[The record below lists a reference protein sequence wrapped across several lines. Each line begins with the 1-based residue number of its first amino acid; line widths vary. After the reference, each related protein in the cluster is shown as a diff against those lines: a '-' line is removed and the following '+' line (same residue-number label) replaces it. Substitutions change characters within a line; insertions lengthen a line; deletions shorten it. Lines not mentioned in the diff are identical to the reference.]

1 MKKIVNNWHWLSVF
15 LAGAVALV
23 AILVP
28 MAPVTKLLLAANM
41 VLLMHFFEEFGWPGG
56 FPWMGMKVL
65 MGSNEMDSSKWN
77 CNNLSSMFGNWGFLL
92 IVYMLPLCL
101 PGVRF
106 LTLAAMMFLF
116 AEVLMHWVA
125 FPVRLKAFYNAGM
138 ATAVGCGV
146 IACCYFFGGVFE
158 AASFFWYD
166 YVLAVVWFIVN
177 FVFFFRSK
185 LYWNLGK
192 KPGYALTEQS
202 AFGVGFKK

>member
-1 MKKIVNNWHWLSVF
+1 
-15 LAGAVALV
+15 
-23 AILVP
+23 
-28 MAPVTKLLLAANM
+28 
-41 VLLMHFFEEFGWPGG
+41 
-56 FPWMGMKVL
+56 MGMKVL
-65 MGSNEMDSSKWN
+65 MGSSEMDSSKWN

-92 IVYMLPLCL
+92 MVYVLPLCL

-116 AEVLMHWVA
+116 AEVLMHWLA

-158 AASFFWYD
+158 SASLHWYD
-166 YVLAVVWFIVN
+166 YVLAIVWFIVN

-192 KPGYALTEQS
+192 KPGYALTGQS